1 MHHRYIAASALGI
14 LFFFLSLLPF
24 FPAHAEEIIVTAT
37 AIDDT
42 SSSSLTGRAP
52 TAFSDI
58 VEVRPL
64 ATGLIDSRDAIR
76 KAVSVDLPV
85 YGGAVPVPVSLRGTN
100 YQQTLVMLDG
110 VPLSSVSGDMV
121 DLSLYAVPEI
131 DRLEIIKGSNSA
143 SYGGSA
149 MGGVVNIV
157 TRNPRPGDSL
167 EFTSSLGTY
176 GYSLYNLLLNTEA
189 GGTGFLLDVT
199 RSRADNDYLYERDDG
214 TTARRENNH
223 TENTSLLSK
232 LWTDID
238 GWDTLLSG
246 TLARQEMGSPGS
258 EGSAGML
265 TPDDEVNTSRYSFM
279 IDTVREF
286 DSDRSLALKA
296 SRISTRTCTSNFAFF
311 TGDVRSRLT
320 SDYFDTIYSHGI
332 GPLKLSPEVTV
343 RRERL
348 SSDDY
353 GIHSRTVT
361 SGVLHS
367 TLELDPVLF
376 SLAIRHDYSTAFE
389 GKWTYHGGVSWNVV
403 PHFELKA
410 NAGTGFREPTMGHLY
425 SPSSWYTFV
434 TNPDLE
440 PEKSFGWDIGP
451 VIEFERFGLSA
462 SYFVTRYS
470 DLIKM
475 ESDLEAMTFTYVNVD
490 RANASGV
497 EAYAWVKPVEPV
509 KLSLGYAFNQFR
521 YGSGPF
527 ESKRIRL
534 KPQDIFTLQADYLP
548 VIFGRQVDIFAS
560 YQFREGVYT
569 DDANIGKT
577 GNRNIVD
584 AGIACEITRFATAA
598 FKVSNVLDDTSVEYE
613 DRSEW
618 GSFWY
623 PVPGRTYRVSVQVR
637 F

>member
-1 MHHRYIAASALGI
+1 MHHRFTAASALG
-14 LFFFLSLLPF
+14 LVCFFLSFLPF
-24 FPAHAEEIIVTAT
+24 SPAHAEEIIVTAT

-42 SSSSLTGRAP
+42 SSSSVTGKAP

-58 VEVRPL
+58 VEIRPL
-64 ATGLIDSRDAIR
+64 ATGLIDTRDAIR

-110 VPLSSVSGDMV
+110 VPLTPVSGDLV

-131 DRLEIIKGSNSA
+131 DRIEVIKGSNSA
-143 SYGGSA
+143 AYGGSA

-167 EFTSSLGTY
+167 EFTSSLGTF

-189 GGTGFLLDVT
+189 GGTGLLLDVT
-199 RSRADNDYLYERDDG
+199 RSRADNDFLYERDDG

-223 TENTSLLSK
+223 TETTAFLSK
-232 LWTDID
+232 LWMDID
-238 GWDTLLSG
+238 GWDTLLTG
-246 TLARQEMGSPGS
+246 TLAAQELGSPGS

-279 IDTVREF
+279 VDTVREIGP
-286 DSDRSLALKA
+286 DRSLALKA
-296 SRISTRTCTSNFAFF
+296 SRMSTRTCTSNFAFF
-311 TGDVRSRLT
+311 TGDVRSRLS
-320 SDYFDTIYSHGI
+320 SDYFDAVYSHVV

-367 TLELDPVLF
+367 TLDLDPVLF
-376 SLAIRHDYSTAFE
+376 SLALRHDHSTAFE
-389 GKWTYHGGVSWNVV
+389 GRWTWHGGVLWNVV
-403 PHFELKA
+403 PHLGLKA
-410 NAGTGFREPTMGHLY
+410 NAGTGYREPTMGQLY
-425 SPSSWYTFV
+425 MPSTWYTFV
-434 TNPDLE
+434 SNPDLE
-440 PEKSFGWDIGP
+440 PEKSFGWDLGP

-462 SYFVTRYS
+462 SYFVARYS

-475 ESDLEAMTFTYVNVD
+475 DYPAEMTFTYVNVD
-490 RANASGV
+490 RAHASGV
-497 EAYAWVKPVEPV
+497 ETYAWVKPVEPV

-534 KPQDIFTLQADYLP
+534 KPQDIFTLQADCLP

-569 DDANIGKT
+569 DDANTGKT

-584 AGIACEITRFATAA
+584 AGIACEIARFATVA
-598 FKVSNVLDDTSVEYE
+598 FKVSNLLDDTSVEYE

-623 PVPGRTYRVSVQVR
+623 PVPGRTYRISLQMR